1 MKKIILVFL
10 MGNLATACTLLN
22 PARMQA
28 PAGPP
33 NIIVQGTHDFVT
45 GDIIEM
51 QKLVYFNAYANALSA
66 EGVIVNQ
73 GKISNKTPTALS
85 SDPYRYFYDTGA
97 SYWSAICTDYF
108 RRSESTSNQ
117 RLNARRQTNL
127 VGGLTSALLGLSNVP
142 SATVGGIGAA
152 FSAVDSGFDAYDNS
166 FLINMNL
173 GLLSGAVFKRMD
185 EIYKANET
193 KKFANS
199 GQVFLALRE
208 YSEPCTHTGMKRILD
223 ESLKKP

>member
-1 MKKIILVFL
+1 MKKLILVFL
-10 MGNLATACTLLN
+10 LGNSITGCALFN

-33 NIIVQGTHDFVT
+33 NIVVQGTHTYVE
-45 GDIIEM
+45 GDIVER
-51 QKLVYFNAYANALSA
+51 QKLVYFKAYDNALLA
-66 EGVIVNQ
+66 EGIVINE
-73 GKISNKTPTALS
+73 GKISNINPS
-85 SDPYRYFYDTGA
+85 VPPYDPYRYFYDSGA

-108 RRSESTSNQ
+108 RRSESASNQ
-117 RLNARRQTNL
+117 RLHAKRQTNL

-166 FLINMNL
+166 FLVNMNL

-193 KKFANS
+193 KKFTNS